1 MGVGELGWEGMG
13 ELGKLIN
20 EQRCVWEKSGDDGE
34 EVCAV
39 NRAG

>member
-20 EQRCVWEKSGDDGE
+20 EPRRVWEKSGDDGE